1 LKLIKDEYIMRLIE
15 RISGHY
21 CANISNS
28 FIRPALKQAEIDKST
43 WDQLELLTEKFELF
57 RYQGYHLDE
66 LYRHVAAAA
75 RFVNTVR
82 RDIAPS
88 LRYRL
93 SRNTQNGTDN
103 VLWNMAINNFNSNLL
118 IFADLLY
125 DLYVKLAE
133 YDIADSKGKRPL
145 YRQIPELA
153 DIGRQ
158 LIGT

>member
-1 LKLIKDEYIMRLIE
+1 MRLIE

-28 FIRPALKQAEIDKST
+28 FIRPALKQAELDKST
-43 WDQLELLTEKFELF
+43 WDQLELLTERFEQF

-93 SRNTQNGTDN
+93 SRNTLSKTDN
-103 VLWNMAINNFNSNLL
+103 VLWNMAINNFNSNLR
-118 IFADLLY
+118 IFADLLN
-125 DLYVKLAE
+125 DLYVRLAE
-133 YDIADSKGKRPL
+133 YDVAASKGKRPL
-145 YRQIPELA
+145 YRQMPELD
-153 DIGRQ
+153 DIGSQ